1 VRAVGIRELKARAS
15 ELVRE
20 VRDHRNSIDVK
31 HRGRVVA
38 RLVPAVPELTEAKSF
53 DEVWAEMD
61 RLAAEI
67 SESWPEGV
75 SAADAIADVR
85 REL

>member
-1 VRAVGIRELKARAS
+1 MRAVGIRELKAKAS

-20 VRDHRNSIDVK
+20 VRDNESSIDITY
-31 HRGRVVA
+31 RGRVVA
-38 RLVPAVPELTEAKSF
+38 RLVPVVPELAEARSV
-53 DEVWAEMD
+53 DELWAEMD
-61 RLAAEI
+61 ELAAEI
-67 SESWPEGV
+67 SKSWPEGV

>member
-20 VRDHRNSIDVK
+20 VRDNESSIDITY
-31 HRGRVVA
+31 RGRVVA
-38 RLVPAVPELTEAKSF
+38 RLVPVVPELAEARSA
-53 DEVWAEMD
+53 DELWAEMD
-61 RLAAEI
+61 ELAAEI
-67 SESWPEGV
+67 SKSWPEGI

>member
-20 VRDHRNSIDVK
+20 VRDNESSIDITY
-31 HRGRVVA
+31 RGRVVA
-38 RLVPAVPELTEAKSF
+38 RLVPVVPELAEARSV
-53 DEVWAEMD
+53 DELRAEMD
-61 RLAAEI
+61 ELAAEI
-67 SESWPEGV
+67 SKSWPEGI